1 MTGLLDLYSTTWKK
15 FQFIFQCFV
24 LKKVLT
30 YDILK
35 YVKSKTILKENPH
48 VNKSKNKK
56 CC

>member
-15 FQFIFQCFV
+15 FKFIFQCFV

-35 YVKSKTILKENPH
+35 YVKSNNILKENPH
-48 VNKSKNKK
+48 VNKS
-56 CC
+56 

>member
-15 FQFIFQCFV
+15 FKGKFKFIFQCFV

-35 YVKSKTILKENPH
+35 YVKSNNILKENPH
-48 VNKSKNKK
+48 VNKS
-56 CC
+56 

>member
-35 YVKSKTILKENPH
+35 YVKSNNILKEKPH
-48 VNKSKNKK
+48 VNKS
-56 CC
+56 